1 MRAVRELLSLCPLSG
16 SVASFFASY
25 RNSEGNSYAHLA
37 ASLPPVASATVASAQ
52 PSLSSS
58 SSSSSSSGT
67 SASSAAASILSALVD
82 ALSAQTGFL
91 NQHLNDRGETL
102 LHCAAKIGNAG
113 TAFSPPHPFLKPP
126 VVSKALEF

>member
-37 ASLPPVASATVASAQ
+37 ASLPPVSAQ

-58 SSSSSSSGT
+58 SSGT
-67 SASSAAASILSALVD
+67 SSSSAAASILSALVD

-113 TAFSPPHPFLKPP
+113 TAFPLTLTHSSNPW
-126 VVSKALEF
+126 VVGQALEF